1 MWEGTLNI
9 GDNTME
15 VTLNY
20 RGATYSKDVDVPK
33 VDDKEVVE

>member
-1 MWEGTLNI
+1 VGRNANI

-15 VTLNY
+15 VILNY
-20 RGATYSKDVDVPK
+20 RGTTYSKEVDLPK